1 VVSQCFERI
10 HFQFWQSTFL
20 CWEVLTHKAIAVV
33 MMVNTNGSIT
43 IALENHNHCH
53 HVSLLIYCIT
63 AHLFFS
69 LNMYIQIYTVYI
81 YIHRSSSIWLVVSTP
96 GGKNKTLANQNYH
109 LSRAWGLAW
118 GLASPWLPILI

>member
-1 VVSQCFERI
+1 MVVSQCFERI

-43 IALENHNHCH
+43 IALENQNHCH

-109 LSRAWGLAW
+109 LSRAWGLA
-118 GLASPWLPILI
+118 SPWLPILI

>member
-1 VVSQCFERI
+1 MVSQCFERI

-63 AHLFFS
+63 AHLFFFFF
-69 LNMYIQIYTVYI
+69 LYIQIYTVYI

-109 LSRAWGLAW
+109 LSRAWGLA
-118 GLASPWLPILI
+118 SPWLPILI